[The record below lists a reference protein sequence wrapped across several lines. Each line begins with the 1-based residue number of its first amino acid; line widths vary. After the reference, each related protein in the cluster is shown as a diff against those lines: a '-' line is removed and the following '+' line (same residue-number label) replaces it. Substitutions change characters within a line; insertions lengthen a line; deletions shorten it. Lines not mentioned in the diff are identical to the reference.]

1 MTTEQIRISLK
12 VQRVDRPRP
21 ELLALSLYGA
31 GRRLVLLIHM
41 GPERVDLGVVTER
54 PRGAPAD
61 GHVRQLRKRLVGARL
76 RSLRRI
82 EGGLCLNFERGPES
96 TFLRARS
103 GAPDSRDLRPLDQ
116 EPAEVGPEI
125 CTPVA
130 LLEPDMLA
138 RGRAMLDAIEGDAL
152 ERQRR
157 TVERALGRAVK
168 KLRRREQAIERD
180 LERIDSAP
188 ALRADAQLIL
198 ANLQRL
204 RRGDERVTAM
214 DWTLEPP
221 RERSLE
227 LDPRLPPKEQAER
240 LFHRARRLGRGRTI
254 AETRLREASIERT
267 RLEAGLL
274 DLRGAEDEQG
284 IVRLMRG
291 LGLAAQRPPEAR
303 GEQGARLPY
312 RRYLGSG
319 GRAIWVGRGARDN
332 DALTLHHARPWDLW
346 LHARDV
352 EGAHVIIPRDRGE
365 GACPSELLI
374 DAASLAAHHSRARGQ
389 SLVDVQYVARRH
401 VRKPRGFP
409 AGAVRVER
417 EKVVRLRV
425 DAERLRRLLKSR
437 SDA

>member
-1 MTTEQIRISLK
+1 VTSEQIRISLK

-31 GRRLVLLIHM
+31 GRRLVLLVHM
-41 GPERVDLGVVTER
+41 GPERVDLGVVDER

-82 EGGLCLNFERGPES
+82 EGGLSLGFERGPES
-96 TFLRARS
+96 TFLEARS
-103 GAPDSRDLRPLDQ
+103 GAPDSRNLRPLEH
-116 EPAEVGPEI
+116 EPADVGPEL
-125 CTPVA
+125 CPAVA
-130 LLEPDMLA
+130 LLEPAMLTQ
-138 RGRAMLDAIEGDAL
+138 GRAMLDAIEGDAL

-157 TVERALGRAVK
+157 SAERALGRAVK
-168 KLRRREQAIERD
+168 KLRRREQAIGRD
-180 LERIDSAP
+180 LERIDKAP

-198 ANLQRL
+198 ANLHRL
-204 RRGDERVTAM
+204 SRGDEQVTAM
-214 DWTLEPP
+214 DWTLDPP
-221 RERSLE
+221 RERSLK
-227 LDPRLPPKEQAER
+227 LDARLLPKEQAER
-240 LFHRARRLGRGRTI
+240 LFHRARRLGRGRSI
-254 AETRLREASIERT
+254 AETRLREARIERT

-274 DLRGAEDEQG
+274 ELRGAGDEQAIG
-284 IVRLMRG
+284 QLIRH
-291 LGLAAQRPPEAR
+291 LGLPAQRPAEAR
-303 GEQGARLPY
+303 GEEPARLPY
-312 RRYLGSG
+312 RRYLASG
-319 GRAIWVGRGARDN
+319 GRSILVGRGARDN

-352 EGAHVIIPRDRGE
+352 EGAHVIVPCERGE
-365 GACPSELLI
+365 ACPSELLI

-389 SLVDVQYVARRH
+389 ALVDVQYVARRH